1 MQCLYSLSIPVL
13 MAVAVFIV
21 NKGAFCIYIS
31 LKPLISFALVSVSNS
46 YIMVTSM
53 FKKLGPGYG

>member
-1 MQCLYSLSIPVL
+1 